1 MDLTTKVSEIMTT
14 DLIAVSPN
22 DMMTSVAEIF
32 ESKDFH
38 HIPVIDYEQKLIGMI
53 SKYDFNIL
61 CDKTT
66 LFNRKSKEINKD
78 IFKAMVA
85 KDIMVT
91 QLVKIHPDDPI
102 SKAVGILK
110 ENIFHALPV
119 IDLSGTLVGI
129 LTTYDLLVHAY
140 TI

>member
-1 MDLTTKVSEIMTT
+1 MVGL
-14 DLIAVSPN
+14 
-22 DMMTSVAEIF
+22 
-32 ESKDFH
+32 
-38 HIPVIDYEQKLIGMI
+38 I

-66 LFNRKSKEINKD
+66 LFNKKSKDINKD
-78 IFKAMVA
+78 IFQAMVA

-91 QLVKIHPDDPI
+91 QLVKIHPDDPL
-102 SKAVGILK
+102 SKAVGMLK

-140 TI
+140 TV